1 MNYYVIT
8 EEIFNTLL
16 ENNII
21 NTNYIVSNKDK
32 INISFCL
39 KSIDNTKR
47 LISTTDIVNEY
58 VKSFENISI
67 CSQYTFNNSSNWV
80 GDGTGVEVEDIENTP
95 YISSLDP

>member
-8 EEIFNTLL
+8 EEIFNTL
-16 ENNII
+16 I
-21 NTNYIVSNKDK
+21 KD
-32 INISFCL
+32 NISFCL

-67 CSQYTFNNSSNWV
+67 CSQYTFNNSSDWV
-80 GDGTGVEVEDIENTP
+80 GDETGVTIEEIESTP

>member
-8 EEIFNTLL
+8 EEIFNTL
-16 ENNII
+16 
-21 NTNYIVSNKDK
+21 TKG
-32 INISFCL
+32 NISFCL

-47 LISTTDIVNEY
+47 LISTTDIVNEN

-67 CSQYTFNNSSNWV
+67 CSQYTFNNSSDWV

-95 YISSLDP
+95 YIPSLDP

>member
-8 EEIFNTLL
+8 EEIFNTL
-16 ENNII
+16 
-21 NTNYIVSNKDK
+21 TKS
-32 INISFCL
+32 NISFCL

-58 VKSFENISI
+58 IESFENINTF
-67 CSQYTFNNSSNWV
+67 SQYTFDNSSDWV
-80 GDGTGVEVEDIENTP
+80 GDETGVIIEEIESTP

>member
-8 EEIFNTLL
+8 EEIFNTLTKS
-16 ENNII
+16 NIL
-21 NTNYIVSNKDK
+21 
-32 INISFCL
+32 FCL

-47 LISTTDIVNEY
+47 LISTTNTVNENI
-58 VKSFENISI
+58 KNFENISI
-67 CSQYTFNNSSNWV
+67 CSQYTFDNSSDWV

>member
-8 EEIFNTLL
+8 EEIFNTL
-16 ENNII
+16 I
-21 NTNYIVSNKDK
+21 KD
-32 INISFCL
+32 NISFCL

-47 LISTTDIVNEY
+47 LISTTDTVNEN

-67 CSQYTFNNSSNWV
+67 CSQYTFDNSSDWV

-95 YISSLDP
+95 YIPSLDP

>member
-8 EEIFNTLL
+8 EEIFNTL
-16 ENNII
+16 
-21 NTNYIVSNKDK
+21 TKG
-32 INISFCL
+32 NISFCL

-47 LISTTDIVNEY
+47 LISTTDIVNEN

-67 CSQYTFNNSSNWV
+67 CSQYTFDNSSDWV
-80 GDGTGVEVEDIENTP
+80 GDGTGVTIEEIESTP

>member
-8 EEIFNTLL
+8 EEIFNTLVKD
-16 ENNII
+16 NIAF
-21 NTNYIVSNKDK
+21 S
-32 INISFCL
+32 L

-47 LISTTDIVNEY
+47 LISTTDIVNENIEN
-58 VKSFENISI
+58 FENISI
-67 CSQYTFNNSSNWV
+67 CSQYTFNNSSDWV

>member
-8 EEIFNTLL
+8 EEIFNTL
-16 ENNII
+16 
-21 NTNYIVSNKDK
+21 VKD
-32 INISFCL
+32 NISFSL

-47 LISTTDIVNEY
+47 LISTTDIVNENIEN
-58 VKSFENISI
+58 FENISI
-67 CSQYTFNNSSNWV
+67 CSQYTFNNSSDWV

>member
-8 EEIFNTLL
+8 EEIFNTLA
-16 ENNII
+16 
-21 NTNYIVSNKDK
+21 KD
-32 INISFCL
+32 NISFCL

-58 VKSFENISI
+58 IKSFENISI
-67 CSQYTFNNSSNWV
+67 CSQYTFNNSSDWV
-80 GDGTGVEVEDIENTP
+80 GDGTGATVEEVESTP